1 MQIDGEVVA
10 TARQLARHL
19 DVVRDPRHAAPARDD
34 DQVVDVWI
42 GFYDR
47 CGVGLHHISDVSL
60 GVVPPECAEERRR
73 EDHVADG
80 AQSDEQDAHYSLS
93 TVASSISITGM
104 SSLMG

>member
-1 MQIDGEVVA
+1 
-10 TARQLARHL
+10 
-19 DVVRDPRHAAPARDD
+19 
-34 DQVVDVWI
+34 
-42 GFYDR
+42 
-47 CGVGLHHISDVSL
+47 VSL

-73 EDHVADG
+73 EDHVAYG